1 MSGSPPGTR
10 VTAGHATAGSAPGGH
25 APAGHAN
32 SRHDPAG
39 DFSGPTDPSYAFVAG
54 ALDRADALRDDP
66 AALDALWPG
75 AGVVEVDP
83 SGRVE
88 AAGAVP
94 HWPRGG
100 ALLPARPDDAVF
112 LGLDRD
118 GRGWFARARAP
129 IAEGEGEGKGTGT
142 GVPASAP
149 APAPAPARAPAPAP
163 ASAPAGTDLR
173 TAAAAWPAFDAT
185 VFAQARAVLHW
196 QARHR
201 HCGACGKRLS
211 FGRGGWLG
219 HCEGCGLDHYP
230 RTDPAVSVAVD
241 DGERLLLG
249 RQRGWAPGRWS
260 VIAGFVEPGESLE
273 QTVAREVHEETAV
286 RVHDCRYLG
295 SQPWPFP
302 SALMLGFLARAEPQV
317 PVAGDE
323 LEAVRWFDAEA
334 VRAGLARDWNAPPE
348 AGEAA
353 GEDAIVLSPPLSI
366 ARWLIESWL
375 AAHDSRRPARNP

>member
-1 MSGSPPGTR
+1 MSGGRPGTR
-10 VTAGHATAGSAPGGH
+10 APAGHGPAGQGSSGH
-25 APAGHAN
+25 APAGHALGG
-32 SRHDPAG
+32 DPAG
-39 DFSGPTDPSYAFVAG
+39 PGSAYPSYAFVAG

-75 AGVVEVDP
+75 AGVAEVDP

-88 AAGAVP
+88 AAGAAP

-100 ALLPARPDDAVF
+100 ALLSVRPDDAVF

-129 IAEGEGEGKGTGT
+129 IAGGEGKGKGAGTGT
-142 GVPASAP
+142 GAGVPASAP
-149 APAPAPARAPAPAP
+149 VPAP
-163 ASAPAGTDLR
+163 ASAGTDLR

-201 HCGACGKRLS
+201 HCGACGARLA
-211 FGRGGWLG
+211 FARGGWLG
-219 HCEGCGLDHYP
+219 HCAGCGLDHYP
-230 RTDPAVSVAVD
+230 RTDPAVIVAVD
-241 DGERLLLG
+241 DGQRLLLG

-260 VIAGFVEPGESLE
+260 LIAGFVEPGESLE

-286 RVHDCRYLG
+286 RVHACRYLA

-317 PVAGDE
+317 PVAGEE

-334 VRAGLARDWNAPPE
+334 VRAGLARDWNAPRE
-348 AGEAA
+348 AGADAREAA

>member
-1 MSGSPPGTR
+1 MSGDPPGTR
-10 VTAGHATAGSAPGGH
+10 K
-25 APAGHAN
+25 PAG
-32 SRHDPAG
+32 RVPA
-39 DFSGPTDPSYAFVAG
+39 DPSYAFLAG

-66 AALDALWPG
+66 AALDALWAG

-83 SGRVE
+83 GGRVDAA
-88 AAGAVP
+88 AAGP
-94 HWPRGG
+94 HWPRGD
-100 ALLPARPDDAVF
+100 ALAPARAPDAVF

-118 GRGWFARARAP
+118 GRGWFARTRAP
-129 IAEGEGEGKGTGT
+129 L
-142 GVPASAP
+142 ASAGGEP
-149 APAPAPARAPAPAP
+149 PGNAAI
-163 ASAPAGTDLR
+163 DLR

-196 QARHR
+196 QARYR
-201 HCGACGKRLS
+201 HCGACGARLS
-211 FGRGGWLG
+211 FRRGGWLG
-219 HCEGCGLDHYP
+219 HCDGCGLDHYP
-230 RTDPAVSVAVD
+230 RSDPAVIVAVD

-249 RQRGWAPGRWS
+249 RQRGWGPGRWS

>member
-1 MSGSPPGTR
+1 MSGDPPGTR
-10 VTAGHATAGSAPGGH
+10 EPRGPG
-25 APAGHAN
+25 PAE
-32 SRHDPAG
+32 P
-39 DFSGPTDPSYAFVAG
+39 PYAFVAG

-75 AGVVEVDP
+75 GGVVEVDGN
-83 SGRVE
+83 GRVE
-88 AAGAVP
+88 VSGDAP
-94 HWPRGG
+94 HWRRGG
-100 ALLPARPDDAVF
+100 ALQSARPDDSVF

-129 IAEGEGEGKGTGT
+129 ISQRRDERTGT
-142 GVPASAP
+142 G
-149 APAPAPARAPAPAP
+149 AP
-163 ASAPAGTDLR
+163 ASGIDLR

-201 HCGACGKRLS
+201 HCGACGARLA

-230 RTDPAVSVAVD
+230 RTDPAVIVAVD

-286 RVHDCRYLG
+286 RVRDCRYIA

-302 SALMLGFLARAEPQV
+302 SALMLGFVARAEPQV
-317 PVAGDE
+317 PVAGEE
-323 LEAVRWFDAEA
+323 LEAVRWFDADA
-334 VRAGLARDWNAPPE
+334 VRAGLARDWNAPQVTAPQPQ
-348 AGEAA
+348 AGAGQGAA
-353 GEDAIVLSPPLSI
+353 QPSAEDAIVLSPRLSI

-375 AAHDSRRPARNP
+375 AAHDSRSDTRNP

>member
-1 MSGSPPGTR
+1 MSGDPPGT
-10 VTAGHATAGSAPGGH
+10 HDAPGI
-25 APAGHAN
+25 AAADSP
-32 SRHDPAG
+32 
-39 DFSGPTDPSYAFVAG
+39 YAFVAG

-83 SGRVE
+83 DGRVQV
-88 AAGAVP
+88 AGDAP
-94 HWPRGG
+94 RWPRGG
-100 ALLPARPDDAVF
+100 TLLPARPADAVF

-129 IAEGEGEGKGTGT
+129 IAQGGGEGTGA
-142 GVPASAP
+142 GAP
-149 APAPAPARAPAPAP
+149 AAAI
-163 ASAPAGTDLR
+163 DLR

-201 HCGACGKRLS
+201 HCGACGARLA

-230 RTDPAVSVAVD
+230 RTDPAVIVAVD

-286 RVHDCRYLG
+286 RVRACRYLG

-302 SALMLGFLARAEPQV
+302 SALMLGFVARAEPQV
-317 PVAGDE
+317 PVAGEE

-334 VRAGLARDWNAPPE
+334 VRAGLARDWNAPPAAAAQAQ
-348 AGEAA
+348 AGEAQGVGQVTGQGTGQGEA
-353 GEDAIVLSPPLSI
+353 QGVGQGKGQGKGQGAAQPTAEDAIVLSPRLSI

-375 AAHDSRRPARNP
+375 EQRAGC

>member
-1 MSGSPPGTR
+1 MSGDPPGTR
-10 VTAGHATAGSAPGGH
+10 EATGRSAP
-25 APAGHAN
+25 
-32 SRHDPAG
+32 
-39 DFSGPTDPSYAFVAG
+39 DPSYAFVAG

-66 AALDALWPG
+66 SALDALWAG

-83 SGRVE
+83 AGRIRAPHSG
-88 AAGAVP
+88 P
-94 HWPRGG
+94 KWPRGD
-100 ALLPARPDDAVF
+100 ALSPARAPDAVF

-118 GRGWFARARAP
+118 GRGWFARTRNS
-129 IAEGEGEGKGTGT
+129 
-142 GVPASAP
+142 PASAGDD
-149 APAPAPARAPAPAP
+149 APADA
-163 ASAPAGTDLR
+163 TIDLR
-173 TAAAAWPAFDAT
+173 TAAAGWPAFDAT

-201 HCGACGKRLS
+201 HCGACGATLS

-219 HCEGCGLDHYP
+219 HCDGCGLDHYP
-230 RTDPAVSVAVD
+230 RSDPAVIVAVD

-286 RVHDCRYLG
+286 RVHACRYQG

-302 SALMLGFLARAEPQV
+302 SALMLGFFARAEPQV
-317 PVAGDE
+317 PVAGEE

-334 VRAGLARDWNAPPE
+334 VRAGLARDWNAPPGNQAQSHAG
-348 AGEAA
+348 AGEGA
-353 GEDAIVLSPPLSI
+353 GRPGAEDAIVLSPPLSI
-366 ARWLIESWL
+366 ARWLIEAWL
-375 AAHDSRRPARNP
+375 DRSSAR

>member
-1 MSGSPPGTR
+1 MSGDPPGTR
-10 VTAGHATAGSAPGGH
+10 KSAGLV
-25 APAGHAN
+25 PA
-32 SRHDPAG
+32 DP
-39 DFSGPTDPSYAFVAG
+39 PYAFLAG
-54 ALDRADALRDDP
+54 ALDRADALRDDA
-66 AALDALWPG
+66 AALDALWAG

-83 SGRVE
+83 GGRICAPHSG
-88 AAGAVP
+88 P
-94 HWPRGG
+94 KWPRGD
-100 ALLPARPDDAVF
+100 AVAPARAPDAVF

-118 GRGWFARARAP
+118 GRGWFARTCAP
-129 IAEGEGEGKGTGT
+129 
-142 GVPASAP
+142 
-149 APAPAPARAPAPAP
+149 PAP
-163 ASAPAGTDLR
+163 ASRETPGDAAIDLR
-173 TAAAAWPAFDAT
+173 TAAAGWPAFDAT

-201 HCGACGKRLS
+201 HCGACGARLS

-219 HCEGCGLDHYP
+219 HCDGCGLDHYP
-230 RTDPAVSVAVD
+230 RSDPAVIVAVD

-286 RVHDCRYLG
+286 RVHDCRYLA

-302 SALMLGFLARAEPQV
+302 SALMLGFVARAEPQV
-317 PVAGDE
+317 PVAGEE
-323 LEAVRWFDAEA
+323 LEAVRWFDADA
-334 VRAGLARDWNAPPE
+334 VRAGLARDWNAPRE
-348 AGEAA
+348 AGKEA

-375 AAHDSRRPARNP
+375 AAHDSRSPARNP